1 MRKLK
6 QLRLLVLLL
15 IASMAFTGHADP
27 KREFRSG
34 WFTCVSNMDWPTT
47 KGTSA
52 TEIAAQKAEMIAILD
67 AMQEA
72 HLNSASFHALPMSDA
87 FYPSR
92 YLPWSQWL
100 TGTRG
105 TAPSDPT
112 WNPLQFFI
120 DECHKR
126 GMQALAWLNPY
137 RYSGNASA
145 TYVWHTTNAGWNN
158 SLDREMQQHI
168 INHNYYYTLNPGDP
182 WSLKHLKD
190 IVTELAG
197 YKDLDGIIFDDYF
210 YPNLI
215 PENNTATDWSTYQSY
230 KNKGGTLSI
239 GDWRRSNVNTMV
251 RELYSTIKS
260 IDPNM
265 TFGISPAGIA
275 GSAATSGN
283 KYTSDGV
290 SANPCKNDWQ
300 YNQIY
305 SDPLAWLK
313 DRSIDYISP
322 QLYWATTN
330 STNAYGT
337 QIDWWSNV
345 ANIFGRHCYASHYIA
360 SGESQA
366 STSNIIKWENPST
379 FSELKSEVDLNRS
392 KTRNNA
398 PGSILFSIKWLQ
410 TKTDMRN
417 YIENNVFTRP
427 SLRPVMTWMPKGNY
441 SAPQNLSLE
450 GSTLTWDE
458 VTSDRGHQYAVYAI
472 PTSVTLAK
480 SKGTDG
486 IKNDYLIGTPYNNE
500 FELSS
505 QYRRGGYWFAVTAID
520 AAGNEYEAA
529 VMGEP
534 DPSTEPDYE
543 AKTVDIAS
551 QDKWKEGWKNTSFN
565 SSNNARNLCYGDGKL
580 YVATTDGNVHVLNPK
595 TGATIKKLNN
605 AGVSG
610 GALALCGIQYVNG
623 KIYAANVTI
632 APSSS
637 AIKVYCWDNDDAAP
651 RVVLNKTTT
660 QLSRA
665 GDHFAITGD
674 PMTSGYFYFVFDT
687 KAVRFKMTNG
697 VYAESR
703 DVTTLPNA
711 VFGGSPHIEPVD
723 DSSFWVNGKDHN
735 PIRYNWVNDGTATV
749 AEVTG
754 SILGVTTGT
763 AFTPF
768 KLLGS
773 DTEYA
778 FVTEF
783 TSNTSYSKGL
793 ANLIRKQ
800 NGAWNTGAN
809 VHVPQGGMSDAANGG
824 SGSSVAV
831 NLINAGDHT
840 AAVEMWVLIAN
851 EGIAHYY
858 TEANDVYATAPQGRS
873 YRMPV
878 IGDYAGQK
886 LMELNGGYNIANAA
900 NTAYGLDCDG
910 RGDSNGTNIQIWGT
924 DRTVK
929 HQQFQLISVGDG
941 YYKIKANHCD
951 RVLDVYDNTDAPY
964 GEGSNVQ
971 LYDDNG
977 ASEQHWK
984 LEKNNDGTYTIRN
997 RRNSNLVLDM
1007 KGGGAPKDGTNI
1019 VLWTSNNT
1027 SAQKWELIPTA
1038 GRAVIDP
1045 YFVKHLI
1052 EKGYASIYN
1061 EDTHAIEGKATIA
1074 SNFLNGDVYSAPGK
1088 HVVITPEVYNS
1099 ITEFNGLG
1107 KYGDNSPTTGN
1118 YSKRFSG
1125 IADLKGIEYFT
1136 NLMKLDMSRHV
1147 PGDDSDNYGNQYTR
1161 LEDGNIDLQHNTK
1174 LEWLDLNYANLTDAT
1189 KAGFSKLTNLK
1200 YLNLCN
1206 NNFSAFDMRPFDKL
1220 ERLEMANNYS
1230 LTKIDAERNENLKEL
1245 AIFDSMYG
1253 WNKDYTLQRLIDN
1266 FPYLVFLHAYATA
1279 ATELDLSK
1287 HSLLQSVWLN
1297 KPASG
1302 NTSGTVTNG
1311 TYNIACYTDKTLGLD
1326 CYDNGTANGTNVQ
1339 IYPLTSTDKN
1349 KQFVLTKQSGDYF
1362 QIKDVN
1368 SGKVLDVTGGANVAG
1383 TNVELYEWNGTDA
1396 QLWKFSKN
1404 SDGSYT
1410 ISSKLKKSTEGDLVL
1425 AVNNSDFRPEANV
1438 NILGNTGTAAQKWV
1452 LLPIE
1457 ISSDSRHLAKGPWL
1471 HKLDL
1476 SGCTD
1481 LRDLRVQNMHLA
1493 SLNINS
1499 TTINQ
1504 PIDSKYQTWQFCR
1517 EVTDHDKFL
1526 EDKGKL
1532 APAINVDN
1540 NYRYLQANIAKW
1552 VDSKGKK
1559 YWMYYLRTAY
1569 DGNNSDNEASKN
1581 ISNKAGYY
1589 ETLTYDNYATSKV
1602 SRKTVDITSTLS
1614 DDGFDITK
1622 MLSCKTASEV
1632 DDISSNGM
1640 ISHTAAGGSDL
1651 CVVSDHDGTVEILNA
1666 SALPGAFVNNI
1677 SGKVNGTIII
1687 LAAGVGDNY
1696 PTTQPTGMPAAIS
1709 YEYNLLYTQPAMS
1722 AGSRIAL
1729 KDSNTLTGTFYF
1741 GIDYPSIFTTSSI
1754 VTGVD
1759 NLDASK
1765 EIVSVKYYD
1774 VAGRE
1779 SVIPFRGINIVHVT
1793 YTDGT
1798 TTTAKVIK

>member
-52 TEIAAQKAEMIAILD
+52 TAIAAQKAEMIAILD

-158 SLDREMQQHI
+158 SFDREMQQHI
-168 INHNYYYTLNPGDP
+168 INQNYYYTLNPGDP
-182 WSLKHLKD
+182 WSTQHLKN

-197 YKDLDGIIFDDYF
+197 YEGLDGIIFDDYF
-210 YPNLI
+210 YPNNM
-215 PENNTATDWSTYQSY
+215 PENNTASDWNTYQSY
-230 KNKGGTLSI
+230 KNGGGSMSI
-239 GDWRRSNVNTMV
+239 ADWRRSNVNNMV
-251 RELYSTIKS
+251 KEVYNAIKAA
-260 IDPNM
+260 DPNM

-275 GSAATSGN
+275 GSVSTSGN

-290 SANPCKNDWQ
+290 SANPCNNDWQ

-322 QLYWATTN
+322 QLYWATTH

-366 STSNIIKWENPST
+366 YTSNIIKWENPST
-379 FSELKSEVDLNRS
+379 FSELKSEVDYNRS

-417 YIENNVFTRP
+417 YIINNVFTRP
-427 SLRPVMTWMPKGNY
+427 AMRPVMSWMPKGNY

-458 VTSDRGHQYAVYAI
+458 VTTDRGHSYAVYAI

-480 SKGTDG
+480 SKGSDG

-500 FELSS
+500 FEVPNT
-505 QYRRGGYWFAVTAID
+505 YRRGGYWFAVTAVD
-520 AAGNEYEAA
+520 AAGNEYEPA
-529 VMGEP
+529 VMDEP

-623 KIYAANVTI
+623 KIYAANVTT

-674 PMTSGYFYFVFDT
+674 PMTSGYFYFVFDK
-687 KAVRFKMTNG
+687 KAVRFKMKDG

-711 VFGGSPHIEPVD
+711 ALGSPHIEPVD
-723 DSSFWVNGKDHN
+723 DNTFWVNGKDHN
-735 PIRYNWVNDGTATV
+735 PIRYNWVNNGTATE
-749 AEVTG
+749 AEATG

-768 KLLGS
+768 KLLGNS
-773 DTEYA
+773 TEYA

-800 NGAWNTGAN
+800 NGVWNTGAN

-824 SGSSVAV
+824 AGSSVAV

-858 TEANDVYATAPQGRS
+858 TESNDVHATDPQGRS

-878 IGDYAGQK
+878 VGDYAGQK
-886 LMELNGGYNIANAA
+886 LMELDGAYTISCAA
-900 NTAYGLDCDG
+900 NTDFGADCDN
-910 RGDSNGTNIQIWGT
+910 NGTATDGSVNVHVWGYST
-924 DRTVK
+924 GAK
-929 HQQFQLISVGDG
+929 NQQFRLIPVGDG
-941 YYKIKANHCD
+941 SYWIRPLYTNM
-951 RVLDVYDNTDAPY
+951 VVDVWVT
-964 GEGSNVQ
+964 GSDIASGNNVI
-971 LYDDNG
+971 LYPENG
-977 ASEQHWK
+977 ASEQKWIPV
-984 LEKNNDGTYTIRN
+984 LNSDGTYTIKNARN
-997 RRNSNLVLDM
+997 TNLVLDM
-1007 KGGGAPKDGTNI
+1007 NGGGNPENGKNI
-1019 VLWTSNNT
+1019 QIYSSNGS
-1027 SAQKWELIPTA
+1027 SAQKWILRPVA
-1038 GRAVIDP
+1038 GVAVPDS
-1045 YFVKHLI
+1045 YFKKYLC
-1052 EKGYASIYN
+1052 EKGYARVYN
-1061 EDTHAIEGKATIA
+1061 INTHAIEGTA
-1074 SNFLNGDVYSAPGK
+1074 SMSNMFADNNK
-1088 HVVITPEVYNS
+1088 RVVITPDVYNS

-1107 KYGDNSPTTGN
+1107 KYGDITTTGTSG
-1118 YSKRFSG
+1118 YTKRFSG
-1125 IADLKGIEYFT
+1125 IADLKGIEYFP
-1136 NLMKLDMSRHV
+1136 NLKKLDMSRHV
-1147 PGDDSDNYGNQYTR
+1147 PGDDFSNYGASRMAISTC
-1161 LEDGNIDLQHNTK
+1161 NT
-1174 LEWLDLNYANLTDAT
+1174 TP
-1189 KAGFSKLTNLK
+1189 S
-1200 YLNLCN
+1200 
-1206 NNFSAFDMRPFDKL
+1206 S
-1220 ERLEMANNYS
+1220 
-1230 LTKIDAERNENLKEL
+1230 
-1245 AIFDSMYG
+1245 
-1253 WNKDYTLQRLIDN
+1253 
-1266 FPYLVFLHAYATA
+1266 
-1279 ATELDLSK
+1279 
-1287 HSLLQSVWLN
+1287 
-1297 KPASG
+1297 SG
-1302 NTSGTVTNG
+1302 
-1311 TYNIACYTDKTLGLD
+1311 
-1326 CYDNGTANGTNVQ
+1326 
-1339 IYPLTSTDKN
+1339 LTST
-1349 KQFVLTKQSGDYF
+1349 
-1362 QIKDVN
+1362 
-1368 SGKVLDVTGGANVAG
+1368 
-1383 TNVELYEWNGTDA
+1383 
-1396 QLWKFSKN
+1396 
-1404 SDGSYT
+1404 
-1410 ISSKLKKSTEGDLVL
+1410 
-1425 AVNNSDFRPEANV
+1425 
-1438 NILGNTGTAAQKWV
+1438 
-1452 LLPIE
+1452 
-1457 ISSDSRHLAKGPWL
+1457 
-1471 HKLDL
+1471 
-1476 SGCTD
+1476 
-1481 LRDLRVQNMHLA
+1481 
-1493 SLNINS
+1493 
-1499 TTINQ
+1499 
-1504 PIDSKYQTWQFCR
+1504 
-1517 EVTDHDKFL
+1517 
-1526 EDKGKL
+1526 
-1532 APAINVDN
+1532 
-1540 NYRYLQANIAKW
+1540 
-1552 VDSKGKK
+1552 
-1559 YWMYYLRTAY
+1559 
-1569 DGNNSDNEASKN
+1569 
-1581 ISNKAGYY
+1581 
-1589 ETLTYDNYATSKV
+1589 
-1602 SRKTVDITSTLS
+1602 
-1614 DDGFDITK
+1614 
-1622 MLSCKTASEV
+1622 MLS
-1632 DDISSNGM
+1632 
-1640 ISHTAAGGSDL
+1640 
-1651 CVVSDHDGTVEILNA
+1651 
-1666 SALPGAFVNNI
+1666 
-1677 SGKVNGTIII
+1677 
-1687 LAAGVGDNY
+1687 
-1696 PTTQPTGMPAAIS
+1696 
-1709 YEYNLLYTQPAMS
+1709 
-1722 AGSRIAL
+1722 
-1729 KDSNTLTGTFYF
+1729 
-1741 GIDYPSIFTTSSI
+1741 
-1754 VTGVD
+1754 
-1759 NLDASK
+1759 
-1765 EIVSVKYYD
+1765 
-1774 VAGRE
+1774 
-1779 SVIPFRGINIVHVT
+1779 
-1793 YTDGT
+1793 
-1798 TTTAKVIK
+1798 